1 VNDGVHALQLEEL
14 EKAFSQT
21 HYPDVFT
28 REELAIRIN
37 LTEARVQV
45 VMLSCVFDAHQL
57 LYEYSYKTSCS
68 RPG

>member
-1 VNDGVHALQLEEL
+1 MHCLHAKQLEEL

-45 VMLSCVFDAHQL
+45 IITRLVL
-57 LYEYSYKTSCS
+57 LLVVCFLCWLVVRSYSVI
-68 RPG
+68 

>member
-1 VNDGVHALQLEEL
+1 MRVHCIALRRVSVDQLEEL

-45 VMLSCVFDAHQL
+45 CFQSSLDLIASL
-57 LYEYSYKTSCS
+57 GLTS
-68 RPG
+68 